1 MIKISNLSFAYDKS
15 NKIFENLN
23 VHFRKGEI
31 SMIIG
36 PSGSGKST
44 LLKLISKDINKN
56 DGFSGNIYMDDNDIS
71 EMEKEKLSTRIG
83 IVTQDP
89 DTQLIFPTVIDEL
102 AFGLENLCVQREEI
116 LHKIEEIS
124 KLLNINHLLQNNPRF
139 LSGGEKQLVIL
150 ASALIYGV
158 DILLL
163 DESMAQID
171 SSGKKIIIDALKILR
186 ADDKTI
192 IMVEH
197 DLNNLHLA
205 DSVYKLES
213 GAMEIF
219 KRSRHG

>member
-56 DGFSGNIYMDDNDIS
+56 GGFSGNIYMDDNDIS

-116 LHKIEEIS
+116 LHKIEVIS